1 MAKETMN
8 MAWKQV
14 QRQQQHQAQAQAQAQ
29 QSQEIQTEAQ
39 TDSQAD
45 ADSQPEQPAQPES
58 VAQQQVAAQPDK
70 PVNPINPVVPDLDA
84 LLSAATPAQLAKI
97 RALAIGK
104 GIAVASSA
112 SNRLP
117 DGSMMVSVRLDA
129 PVAEQ
134 LEIWAEAD
142 GLSLID
148 EAQKRIVEALENY
161 LYGDWN
167 PVPAPEP
174 VVVAAK

>member
-1 MAKETMN
+1 
-8 MAWKQV
+8 
-14 QRQQQHQAQAQAQAQ
+14 
-29 QSQEIQTEAQ
+29 
-39 TDSQAD
+39 
-45 ADSQPEQPAQPES
+45 
-58 VAQQQVAAQPDK
+58 
-70 PVNPINPVVPDLDA
+70 
-84 LLSAATPAQLAKI
+84 
-97 RALAIGK
+97 
-104 GIAVASSA
+104 
-112 SNRLP
+112 
-117 DGSMMVSVRLDA
+117 MMVSVRLDA

-167 PVPAPEP
+167 PTPVPEP

>member
-1 MAKETMN
+1 

-14 QRQQQHQAQAQAQAQ
+14 QRQQQQAQAQTQAQ
-29 QSQEIQTEAQ
+29 QAQ
-39 TDSQAD
+39 TPAQEPEQA
-45 ADSQPEQPAQPES
+45 QPEQS
-58 VAQQQVAAQPDK
+58 AQQEQDIQNATGERPAAIASSI
-70 PVNPINPVVPDLDA
+70 VIPDLDA
-84 LLSAATPAQLAKI
+84 LLSAATPEQLAKI
-97 RALAIGK
+97 RALAAGK
-104 GIAVASSA
+104 GITAASPS
-112 SNRLP
+112 STRLP

-167 PVPAPEP
+167 PTPVPEP

>member
-1 MAKETMN
+1 

-14 QRQQQHQAQAQAQAQ
+14 QRQQQQAQAQTSAQP
-29 QSQEIQTEAQ
+29 EAS
-39 TDSQAD
+39 T
-45 ADSQPEQPAQPES
+45 QPEQSAQSAQLGQDIQNATGEQPADVISPL
-58 VAQQQVAAQPDK
+58 V
-70 PVNPINPVVPDLDA
+70 IPDLDA
-84 LLSAATPAQLAKI
+84 LLSAATPEQLAKI
-97 RALAIGK
+97 RALAAGK
-104 GIAVASSA
+104 GITAASPS
-112 SNRLP
+112 STRLP

-142 GLSLID
+142 GLSLVD

-167 PVPAPEP
+167 PTPVPDP